1 MIKGTCLCGALEY
14 EFTAPL
20 DRMLHCHCSMCRK
33 HHGAAFATFVS
44 APIDAFRWVK
54 GEDNVRA
61 YASSSAG
68 KRFFC
73 ATCGAVGPTLMPELG
88 LAFCPAGN
96 LLGDPGVRPQMHMF
110 AGSKAL
116 WHTITDDLPQ
126 HSGYPPEFG
135 GGLGLERPTNAVQ
148 PGVVAGSCL
157 CADVAFEASP
167 PFRMHSCHC
176 SRCRRGRSAAHAT
189 NAFVAIDAF
198 RWTRGQDDI
207 VDYKVPEARFFGI
220 AFCARCGSDVPRASA
235 RGFFVIPAGCLDTD
249 PGIRPQAHIF
259 VGSKAP
265 WYEITDTTPQFAEMS
280 PPW

>member
-1 MIKGTCLCGALEY
+1 
-14 EFTAPL
+14 
-20 DRMLHCHCSMCRK
+20 MCRK

-44 APIDAFRWVK
+44 APVTAFRWLK
-54 GEDNVRA
+54 GEGNVRA

-73 ATCGAVGPTLMPELG
+73 ATCGAVAPTLLPEAGFAL
-88 LAFCPAGN
+88 CPAGN

-110 AGSKAL
+110 AGSKAP

-126 HSGYPPEFG
+126 HPGYPPEFG
-135 GGLGLERPTNAVQ
+135 GGLGEERPAIASK
-148 PGVVAGSCL
+148 PDVVAGSCL
-157 CADVAFEASP
+157 CGDVAFESGA

-189 NAFVAIDAF
+189 NAFVMIDAF
-198 RWTRGQDDI
+198 RWTRGQHHI
-207 VDYKVPEARFFGI
+207 VEYKVPEARFFGV

-265 WYEITDTTPQFAEMS
+265 WYEITDQIPQYTEMS